1 MKHFILWKYPSLNF
15 ALKYISYHFSQL
27 YGLHQFCINMLEN
40 AKNTAIIFYMPQLI
54 QAFRTET
61 SDIVEK
67 FIIKKSK
74 ESSHVAH
81 QFLWSLEVEEV
92 MGPTVKHRFLEKN
105 FEDRVFETAKIVR
118 LNILKN
124 LSPMQRKFWHDENS
138 IFSNINEISAKFL
151 HLDENPQISLKMT
164 KQEKTKFVRDELEK
178 LPKKIPAY
186 IYLPTN
192 PNFRLTE
199 ILPNTASSLQSAKKV
214 PFVVSFLGRK
224 YEGPDSDYLVTQMN
238 FSEFLNNEI
247 IDYRNYLQQK
257 NKIIVNN
264 DNNNY
269 NNANNEGNYIFQ
281 FPLSSRE
288 NNILNYDVNSKN
300 FFNKSTTNT
309 NFVGYND
316 NNNNDP
322 YNRNSIEE
330 ESEYSVGGGLVRNNT
345 GNLNNKNNNNMLLG
359 NDNFN
364 EDDDLE
370 VYDEQDNFSDLNI
383 PHLDIKIFG
392 KNENDGN

>member
-15 ALKYISYHFSQL
+15 ALKYISYHYSEL
-27 YGLHQFCINMLEN
+27 NGLHQFCINMLEN

-54 QAFRTET
+54 QAFRTDT

-74 ESSHVAH
+74 ESSLIAH

-92 MGPTVKHRFLEKN
+92 MGPTVKHRFLQKN
-105 FEDRVFETAKIVR
+105 FEDKVFETAKIVR
-118 LNILKN
+118 LKILKN
-124 LSPMQRKFWHDENS
+124 LSPMQRKFWNDENS

-151 HLDENPQISLKMT
+151 HLDENPQINLKMT
-164 KQEKTKFVRDELEK
+164 KQEKTKFVREELEK
-178 LPKKIPAY
+178 LPKRIPAY

-224 YEGPDSDYLVTQMN
+224 YEGPDSDYLITKMN
-238 FSEFLNNEI
+238 FKEFLSNEI
-247 IDYRNYLQQK
+247 NDYRNYLLQK
-257 NKIIVNN
+257 NKKNMNMINDPIIL
-264 DNNNY
+264 
-269 NNANNEGNYIFQ
+269 NNEGNYIFQ
-281 FPLSSRE
+281 YPLSARE
-288 NNILNYDVNSKN
+288 NYLFNYDGNSKN
-300 FFNKSTTNT
+300 FFNRSTTNT
-309 NFVGYND
+309 NFVGNND

-322 YNRNSIEE
+322 FNRNSMDED
-330 ESEYSVGGGLVRNNT
+330 SQYSARGLGAENNIV
-345 GNLNNKNNNNMLLG
+345 NPNNNNMLIENVNY
-359 NDNFN
+359 NDD
-364 EDDDLE
+364 EDLE
-370 VYDEQDNFSDLNI
+370 VYDEQDNFSDLNV

-392 KNENDGN
+392 KHEITGNEGN